1 MDSIELEVDQADE
14 ELNED
19 RQLYESKF
27 AASGS
32 Q

>member
-19 RQLYESKF
+19 RMLYESKL
-27 AASGS
+27 AATGA
-32 Q
+32 